1 MRRCPGWED
10 VCRGAAPALLHCK
23 ALSSWL
29 FPSHPGSV
37 KEEGF
42 VELGVGVRQL
52 LVILFPG
59 N

>member
-1 MRRCPGWED
+1 MEG

-23 ALSSWL
+23 ALSRWL
-29 FPSHPGSV
+29 FPPHPGSV

-42 VELGVGVRQL
+42 VELGVGVGQL

-59 N
+59 S